1 MKTLVD
7 QLSLGNTVK
16 INLKNL
22 QSDNSFFFPGNRF
35 FFFFFWSYLCKN
47 KKNLGFGVY
56 VLYYT

>member
-22 QSDNSFFFPGNRF
+22 QSDNSFFFLVTG

>member
-22 QSDNSFFFPGNRF
+22 QSDNSFFFLVTGF
-35 FFFFFWSYLCKN
+35 FFFF
-47 KKNLGFGVY
+47 GVIFVRIKRIWGLVY
-56 VLYYT
+56 MFYTTHN